1 VDVDK
6 KLERFLKCRLA
17 EETSLIDVNPL
28 RIRPSLTLSRQAG
41 ARANTIGKRLVQ
53 YLDQFDET
61 ADHGWAVVDQRL
73 VAKVI
78 EDHKLPD
85 SVAQYLPEDV
95 RNPVSDTLEEI
106 LGLHPS
112 SWTLFHYTVQTI
124 RKLCALGNV
133 IVVGRGGNLVTGDF
147 PNTFHVRLVGAVE
160 NRVRQAREGY
170 GMNAAEARNWVKET
184 DHARARYVK
193 RHLDSDIDDPVGYHL
208 VINTDRISDSLAARI
223 IGDSLLEWV
232 AAGDSAQI
240 FHPKTASK

>member
-1 VDVDK
+1 MDVDK

-17 EETSLIDVNPL
+17 EEAGLFDVNPL

-41 ARANTIGKRLVQ
+41 ARANTIGRHVVQ

-73 VAKVI
+73 VAQVI

-95 RNPVSDTLEEI
+95 RDPVSDTLEEI

-133 IVVGRGGNLVTGDF
+133 IVVGRGANLVTADF
-147 PNTFHVRLVGAVE
+147 PNTFHVRLVGSVE
-160 NRVRQAREGY
+160 NRIRQAREGY
-170 GMNAAEARNWVKET
+170 RMADAEARVWVKET

-193 RHLDSDIDDPVGYHL
+193 RHLGADIEDPTTYHMIL
-208 VINTDRISDSLAARI
+208 NTDRLSNSLAARI

-232 AAGDSAQI
+232 ASGESAQI
-240 FHPKTASK
+240 FHPRTASK

>member
-1 VDVDK
+1 MDK
-6 KLERFLKCRLA
+6 KLERFLRCRLA
-17 EETSLIDVNPL
+17 EETSPIEATPL

-41 ARANTIGKRLVQ
+41 ARAASIGEQLVQ

-85 SVAQYLPEDV
+85 SVAQYLPENV
-95 RNPVSDTLEEI
+95 RNPISDTLEEI

-112 SWTLFHYTVQTI
+112 SWSLFHYTVQTI

-133 IVVGRGGNLVTGDF
+133 IVVGRGGNLATADF
-147 PNTFHVRLVGAVE
+147 PNTFHVRLVGSVK
-160 NRVRQAREGY
+160 NRVRQARDGY
-170 GMNAAEARNWVKET
+170 GMGEAEAQKWVKQT

-193 RHLDSDIDDPVGYHL
+193 RHLESDIDDPTNYHL
-208 VINTDRISDSLAARI
+208 ILNTDRLCDSLAAKI
-223 IGDSLLEWV
+223 IGDSLLEW
-232 AAGDSAQI
+232 AASGERARLFS
-240 FHPKTASK
+240 PRSGSR